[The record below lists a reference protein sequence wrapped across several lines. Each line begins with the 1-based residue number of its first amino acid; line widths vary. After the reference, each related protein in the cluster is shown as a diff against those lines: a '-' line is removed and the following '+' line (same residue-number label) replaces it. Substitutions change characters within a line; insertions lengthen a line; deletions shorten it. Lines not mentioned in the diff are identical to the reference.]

1 MTNGQTDRIEFPRGF
16 VICHFESPLT
26 LHVTPRTNEAITPA
40 TTRMVQT
47 PRPARYGFIDLL
59 RGMALVVMIETHVVN
74 AYLEPESKKT
84 LFFFGLTFFNG
95 LVAPAFLFAAGFSL
109 ILQMNRNREEWLAF
123 GRPVWINLRRLGFIT
138 LVAYYT
144 HLHQFKWS
152 KYVHPETPDVWKE
165 TLQVDILQCIVASL
179 LILQALLFIFRKRA
193 LFAWAA
199 GCVAPAVSLLTP
211 WMWAQDFAGRVPL
224 ALALFLN
231 PHGISL
237 FPLFPWLSFVLCG
250 GIAAHLFLNSV
261 ERNREIRHVRHV
273 FVLGVFLICGGL
285 LAPYTVPGHENFYTT
300 SPHYVS
306 VRLGC
311 VLILCAFFYG
321 MEKLLHL
328 MPEPIR
334 IAGQESLL
342 VYGVHLW
349 LIFGVLRGKHLGPVL
364 GLQAGYPVCFALSGA
379 IIVLMLWL
387 ARGWQKL
394 KRSYPEPVKRTQAA
408 VVILMILIF
417 LLR

>member
-1 MTNGQTDRIEFPRGF
+1 
-16 VICHFESPLT
+16 
-26 LHVTPRTNEAITPA
+26 
-40 TTRMVQT
+40 
-47 PRPARYGFIDLL
+47 
-59 RGMALVVMIETHVVN
+59 MALVVMIETHVVN
-74 AYLEPESKKT
+74 AYLDPVSRKT
-84 LFFFGLTFFNG
+84 LSFFWLTFFNG

-109 ILQMNRNREEWLAF
+109 ILQMNRSWEEWLAF
-123 GRPVWINLRRLGFIT
+123 GRPLWVNLRRLGFIT

-144 HLHQFKWS
+144 HLHRFKWS
-152 KYVHPETPDVWKE
+152 QYARPETPDVWKE

-179 LILQALLFIFRKRA
+179 LIAQALVFIFKKRT

-199 GCVAPAVSLLTP
+199 GCLAAAVSLLTP
-211 WMWAQDFAGRVPL
+211 WMWAQDLAGRVPL

-261 ERNREIRHVRHV
+261 ERNREMRHMSHV
-273 FVLGVFLICGGL
+273 VVLGVFLICGGL
-285 LAPYTVPGHENFYTT
+285 LVKSAPYTLPGHEHFYTT
-300 SPHYVS
+300 SPLYIL

-311 VLILCAFFYG
+311 VLVLCALLYA
-321 MEKLLHL
+321 MEKLLRL
-328 MPEPIR
+328 MPQPIR

-349 LIFGVLRGKHLGPVL
+349 LIFGVLRGKHLGPIF
-364 GLQAGYPVCFALSGA
+364 GLQAGYPVCFALSAA
-379 IIVLMLWL
+379 IIALMLWL

-394 KRSYPEPVKRTQAA
+394 KRSYPEQVKRAQAA
-408 VVILMILIF
+408 VVLLMILIF